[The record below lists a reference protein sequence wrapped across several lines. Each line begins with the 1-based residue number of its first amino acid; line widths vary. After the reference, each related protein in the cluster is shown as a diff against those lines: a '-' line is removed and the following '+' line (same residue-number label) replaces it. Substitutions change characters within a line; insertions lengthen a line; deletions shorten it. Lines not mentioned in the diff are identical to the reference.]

1 MDICTKVQ
9 LEILFYF
16 DKRKDD
22 VMPINGLEI
31 TGGGLYLSD
40 GTKFMELSNIDDV
53 SMDITHE
60 ISDKEFCRFNNSKS
74 CELTFDNSYVDEK
87 LLNPSK
93 FMFITSIPY
102 AVQVRKHKKKR
113 INKKWAKKYGYRL
126 EFIEGKTKDATY
138 NTQTGEFDFSYDD
151 ETIWQLYKHAAD
163 IFVYRVLSEI
173 GYTDWK

>member
-1 MDICTKVQ
+1 
-9 LEILFYF
+9 
-16 DKRKDD
+16 
-22 VMPINGLEI
+22 MPINDLEI

-53 SMDITHE
+53 SMDITPE
-60 ISDKEFCRFNNSKS
+60 ISDKEFCRFNNSMS

-113 INKKWAKKYGYRL
+113 INKKWTKKYGYRL
-126 EFIEGKTKDATY
+126 NFIEGKTRDTTY
-138 NTQTGEFDFSYDD
+138 NTKTGEFDFSYDD
-151 ETIWQLYKHAAD
+151 ETLWQLYKHAAD
-163 IFVYRVLSEI
+163 IFVYRALSEI

>member
-1 MDICTKVQ
+1 
-9 LEILFYF
+9 
-16 DKRKDD
+16 
-22 VMPINGLEI
+22 MPIKDLEI

-53 SMDITHE
+53 SMDIAPE
-60 ISDKEFCRFNNSKS
+60 ISDKEFCRFNNSMS
-74 CELTFDNSYVDEK
+74 CELTFDNNYVNEELINKMTTVD
-87 LLNPSK
+87 PSK
-93 FMFITSIPY
+93 CMFITSIPY
-102 AVQVRKHKKKR
+102 AVQVRKHKKNR

-126 EFIEGKTKDATY
+126 KFIEGKTRDATY

-151 ETIWQLYKHAAD
+151 ETIWQLYKHTTD

>member
-1 MDICTKVQ
+1 
-9 LEILFYF
+9 
-16 DKRKDD
+16 
-22 VMPINGLEI
+22 MPIKDLEI

-60 ISDKEFCRFNNSKS
+60 ISDKEFCRFNNSMS
-74 CELTFDNSYVDEK
+74 CELTFDNSYVDEE
-87 LLNPSK
+87 LLNKMTTVDPSK
-93 FMFITSIPY
+93 CMFITSIPY

-126 EFIEGKTKDATY
+126 NFIEGKTRDTTY
-138 NTQTGEFDFSYDD
+138 NTKTGEFDFSYDD
-151 ETIWQLYKHAAD
+151 ETLWQLYKHAAD

>member
-1 MDICTKVQ
+1 
-9 LEILFYF
+9 
-16 DKRKDD
+16 
-22 VMPINGLEI
+22 MPINDLEI

-53 SMDITHE
+53 SMDIAPD
-60 ISDKEFCRFNNSKS
+60 ISDKEFCRFSNSMS
-74 CELTFDNSYVDEK
+74 CGLTFDKSYVNEE
-87 LLNPSK
+87 LLSK
-93 FMFITSIPY
+93 MTTVDPNKCMFITYIPY

-126 EFIEGKTKDATY
+126 KFIEGKTKDATY
-138 NTQTGEFDFSYDD
+138 NTQTCEFGFSYDD
-151 ETIWQLYKHAAD
+151 ETIWQLQKHDTD